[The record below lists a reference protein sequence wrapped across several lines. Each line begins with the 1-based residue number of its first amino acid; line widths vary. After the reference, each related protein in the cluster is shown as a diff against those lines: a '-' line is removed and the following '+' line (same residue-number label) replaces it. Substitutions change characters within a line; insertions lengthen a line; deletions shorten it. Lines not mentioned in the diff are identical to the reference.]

1 MAEPTARVA
10 FDANVLF
17 YAHDTRD
24 AEKRRRCA
32 AILRAA
38 MAGEGPFLTLQ
49 ALGEFAH
56 AVVRK
61 GVLTRPEAARAAR
74 DWALVLGA
82 RGANEAA
89 FDLALQWWAEERFAH
104 WDALILA
111 TSLRAGATAFVS
123 EDLADGMVVAGVEV
137 VSPFAPDALER
148 IAAHGLSVVEASGE
162 GES

>member
-1 MAEPTARVA
+1 MGGPAGAVT

-17 YAHDTRD
+17 YAHDARD

-38 MAGEGPFLTLQ
+38 MATGEGSFLTLQ

-61 GVLTRPEAARAAR
+61 GVLTRAQAARAAR
-74 DWALVLGA
+74 DWATVLGA
-82 RGANEAA
+82 RAADEDA
-89 FDLALQWWAEERFAH
+89 FDLALGWWAEERFAY

-123 EDLADGMVVAGVEV
+123 EDLADGMVVGGVEV

-148 IAAHGLSVVEASGE
+148 IAAHGLRVPAAG
-162 GES
+162 G

>member
-1 MAEPTARVA
+1 MTAGPGARVT

-17 YAHDTRD
+17 YAHDGRD
-24 AEKRRRCA
+24 LDKQRRCA
-32 AILRAA
+32 AILRTA

-61 GVLTRPEAARAAR
+61 GVLARAQAARAAR
-74 DWALVLGA
+74 DWATVLGA
-82 RGANEAA
+82 RAA
-89 FDLALQWWAEERFAH
+89 DEDAFELALGWWAEERFAY

-123 EDLADGMVVAGVEV
+123 EDLADGTVVGGVEV
-137 VSPFAPDALER
+137 VSPFAPDALRR
-148 IAAHGLSVVEASGE
+148 IAAHGLSVAEAGGE
-162 GES
+162 GA